1 MSHIFQLLMLNLAGL
16 TRDAGAEL
24 SLILDVVG
32 TPMMDDFQEITSSR
46 SK

>member
-1 MSHIFQLLMLNLAGL
+1 MVVMV
-16 TRDAGAEL
+16 EL
-24 SLILDVVG
+24 SLILDVLG